1 MNLDDI
7 LKYSNLPSFFS
18 FFSILLITCKQ
29 SKNRE
34 ELPKGSNTS
43 GSNNLKENTV
53 DNHHAVKLINMSHY
67 QNIYQG
73 PIWPDK
79 QAS

>member
-7 LKYSNLPSFFS
+7 LNYSNLHSFFS

-29 SKNRE
+29 SKNRG

-43 GSNNLKENTV
+43 GSNNLKGNTV
-53 DNHHAVKLINMSHY
+53 DNHQAVKLINMSHH
-67 QNIYQG
+67 QNI
-73 PIWPDK
+73 
-79 QAS
+79 